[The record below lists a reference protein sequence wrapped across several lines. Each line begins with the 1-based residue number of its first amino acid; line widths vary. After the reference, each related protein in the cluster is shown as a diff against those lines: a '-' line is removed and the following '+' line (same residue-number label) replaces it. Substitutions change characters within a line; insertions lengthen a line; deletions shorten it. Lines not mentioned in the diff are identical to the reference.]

1 MHDSRGFDGK
11 FVAIIVISPRFFPF
25 LAIVLPSHFDFKPNT
40 KVPIFFCG
48 FDRESTMDFDP
59 DVATWVLESYLRQPL
74 DYKTL
79 DSVLNSLP
87 FPRENPKLQKLV
99 LLKKLESEV
108 SERPVSETTLELME
122 RLEEVAAASD
132 AMRRAYCAAAVD
144 CTLRRVNIGGYE
156 FFERVKRVWRSRI
169 GTMKKNAAERGLGS
183 DLLWEWKEMMET
195 AVFDDGVAES
205 VLKKF
210 EGVCAVEAVM
220 VYLREETEKMT
231 PSFLELVADA
241 TKIDSVL
248 QKIMGVNMIQ
258 PVAEVAASGSNSNKG
273 EIGKVVNVVFV

>member
-1 MHDSRGFDGK
+1 
-11 FVAIIVISPRFFPF
+11 
-25 LAIVLPSHFDFKPNT
+25 
-40 KVPIFFCG
+40 
-48 FDRESTMDFDP
+48 MDFDP
-59 DVATWVLESYLRQPL
+59 DVASWVLESYLRQPL

-132 AMRRAYCAAAVD
+132 AMRRAFCEAAVD

-169 GTMKKNAAERGLGS
+169 GRMRKNAAERGLGS

-248 QKIMGVNMIQ
+248 QKIMGVNMIL
-258 PVAEVAASGSNSNKG
+258 PVDDMAASGSNSNKG